1 MPKSTPKTEHARRV
15 AAGRC
20 VRCTRDNDGSSVFC
34 KRHRKQNA
42 ETVAHYRAVA
52 KKATRGAG
60 PRRRGA
66 RK

>member
-20 VRCTRDNDGSSVFC
+20 VRCTRDNDGESVFC
-34 KRHRKQNA
+34 RHHRLLNRR
-42 ETVAHYRAVA
+42 TVAAYRAVA
-52 KKATRGAG
+52 KKAARGAG
-60 PRRRGA
+60 PRRKA